1 MRKWIGRALFALMI
15 IGLPTTSLAK
25 ETTALGD
32 LKEQKN
38 INQEIT
44 DSMNIDVQRGFGIEK
59 LQTEIPSFKSASG
72 AQSFTLSDTMTAVLD
87 ENGVLTIS
95 GSGDMPTY
103 TSYANTPWYNMRANI
118 VKIVVGD
125 GITSIS
131 DQAFATC
138 YAVTEVSLGDSV
150 ERIGSGA
157 FCECSKLKT
166 ISLPDSLKSI
176 DSGAFADA
184 TALATIEFGK
194 GLETIGTY
202 AFQGTAITD
211 LAIPEGVTK
220 ISDYVFFESAV
231 KSVTIPKSA
240 TSVGCIGYGAKALS
254 EITVQPGNTTVVAQ
268 DGILYSADMTTL
280 ISYPA
285 GKANKTFT
293 IPKTVTTLA
302 TGSFYYAV
310 NLTSIYM
317 GDHVKTIE
325 DWVFCGSGLTSA
337 TIPDSVTALGYGP
350 FDQCVNLV
358 SAVIGAG
365 IKETPYRM
373 FQDCTNLETV
383 TFKEGLEIIGMRCMM
398 NCNKVKNV
406 KLPSTVTSIS
416 GYAFYNCKNLTSIN
430 IPENVTYIGANAF
443 YGCNNI
449 SYVIPERLTLMDDGS
464 YRVVANLTISGTYHY
479 EKAYEVLK
487 LVNAERAAV
496 GAKPLVMDKDLL
508 DAAMLRSAETCIMFS
523 HSRPNGQSY
532 SSLSSKIRGENIA
545 AGNNTAKS
553 TMNQWMNSPG
563 HKANILTSGYTSIG
577 IGCFSQGGVC
587 FWVQVFGTGTPEAV
601 AQPKDTDVTKKIQ
614 IDATRDYELYFPH
627 SNAKVGIGEEE
638 KFKVGIINGG
648 WSYVYAVL
656 EPVDMGWSSNNTA
669 IMTVKD
675 DGTVR
680 GVAKGVASLRF
691 WLKENP
697 SCSGS
702 GQVSVFVNKDKK
714 GNTINVDEEDGEKFV
729 YNNAEYEITNIEKKT
744 IAYVNNEKKSAKTI
758 SIPATVKVNGKS
770 YKVTAIAEG
779 AFKGNKKITTVKLGK
794 NVTTIG
800 KEAFM
805 NCTKLKTVKM
815 NSKVTTIEDAA
826 FKNCKTLSSFTMPKT
841 LKKIGK
847 QAFYGCK
854 KMKTLTIKTTKLT
867 NSSVGK
873 QAFKKTYAKMKIK
886 APKSKCKSYKTILRK
901 KGISK
906 KATIKKL

>member
-32 LKEQKN
+32 LKQQKN
-38 INQEIT
+38 ISQEIT
-44 DSMNIDVQRGFGIEK
+44 DSMNVDIQRGFGIEK

-72 AQSFTLSDTMTAVLD
+72 TQSFTLSDTMTAVLD

-103 TSYANTPWYNMRANI
+103 TSYKNTPWYNVRANI

-131 DQAFATC
+131 DQVFATC
-138 YAVTEVSLGDSV
+138 YAVTEVSLGNSV
-150 ERIGSGA
+150 ESIGSGA
-157 FCECSKLKT
+157 FCECSKLKS
-166 ISLPDSLKSI
+166 ISFPDSLKSI
-176 DSGAFADA
+176 ASGAFADA
-184 TALATIEFGK
+184 TALAAIEFGK

-211 LAIPEGVTK
+211 LVIPEGVTA
-220 ISDYVFFESAV
+220 IEDYILIGAAV

-240 TSVGCIGYGAKALS
+240 TSVGCIGYGAKNLEKIA
-254 EITVQPGNTTVVAQ
+254 VQSGNTAFVAQ
-268 DGILYSADMTTL
+268 DNVLYNYDMTKL

-285 GKANKTFT
+285 GKTNTTFT
-293 IPKTVTTLA
+293 VPKTVTTLGTGAFYCALNLA
-302 TGSFYYAV
+302 TIHIGE
-310 NLTSIYM
+310 
-317 GDHVKTIE
+317 HVKTLE
-325 DWVFCGSGLTSA
+325 DWVFYGSGLTSVI
-337 TIPDSVTALGYGP
+337 IPDSVTTMGYGP
-350 FDQCVNLV
+350 FDQCASLV

-365 IKETPYRM
+365 IKETPYRI
-373 FQDCTNLETV
+373 FQDCTNLESV

-398 NCNKVKNV
+398 NCNKIKTV
-406 KLPSTVTSIS
+406 KLPSTVKSIS
-416 GYAFYNCKNLTSIN
+416 GYAFYNCKNLTTIN
-430 IPENVTYIGANAF
+430 IPTSVTYIGADAF
-443 YGCNNI
+443 YGCNSI
-449 SYVIPERLTLMDDGS
+449 SYSIPEHLTLMDDGS
-464 YRVVANLTISGTYHY
+464 YRIVANLTISGTYHY

-508 DAAMLRSAETCIMFS
+508 DAAMLRSAETCILFS
-523 HSRPNGQSY
+523 HSRPSGQSY
-532 SSLSSKIRGENIA
+532 SSLCSKIRGENIA
-545 AGNNTAKS
+545 AGNSTAKS

-563 HKANILTSGYTSIG
+563 HKSNILSENYTSIG

-587 FWVQVFGTGTPEAV
+587 FWVQVFGEGTADEA
-601 AQPKDTDVTKKIQ
+601 AQPKDTDVVKQIQ
-614 IDATRDYELYFPH
+614 IDASQSYELYFPY
-627 SNAKVGIGEEE
+627 SNAKVGVDEEE

-656 EPVDMGWSSNNTA
+656 EPVGMEWSSNNTS
-669 IMTVKD
+669 IMTVKN

-680 GVAKGVASLRF
+680 GVAKGVVSLSF

-697 SCSGS
+697 SCRGA
-702 GQVSVFVNKDKK
+702 GQVTVFVNKDKK

-729 YNNAEYEITNIEKKT
+729 YKKADYEITSIRDKT
-744 IAYVNNEKKSAKTI
+744 VAYLSSTKTTGNTI
-758 SIPATVKVNGKS
+758 TIPATVKVNGET
-770 YKVTAIAEG
+770 YKVTTIKAA
-779 AFKGNKKITTVKLGK
+779 AFKSNKKLTKVNLGK
-794 NVTTIG
+794 NVTTIE

-805 NCTKLKTVKM
+805 NCSKLKSVKM
-815 NSKVTTIEDAA
+815 NSKLTTIEEAA

-841 LKKIGK
+841 LKYIGK
-847 QAFYGCK
+847 QAFYGCR
-854 KMKTLTIKTTKLT
+854 KMKTLTIKTTKLK
-867 NSSVGK
+867 NSTVGK

-901 KGISK
+901 KGLSK